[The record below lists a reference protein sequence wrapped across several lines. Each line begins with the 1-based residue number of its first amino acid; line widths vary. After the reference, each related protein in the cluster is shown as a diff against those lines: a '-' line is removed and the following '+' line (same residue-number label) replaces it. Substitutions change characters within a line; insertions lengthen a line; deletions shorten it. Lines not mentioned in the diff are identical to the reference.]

1 MNDSGVW
8 NSSDLRR
15 KTEDNCLIIPGPTPL
30 PLRYIR
36 IPYLFVGGDV
46 FAVKSYI
53 MKPYPQ
59 INLTPERVYNYHHS
73 PARRISENLFGIA
86 ANTWRFQQLLN
97 LSPEKARTI
106 TKCALVLYNILRKSL
121 NKNDYIPPGFVDS
134 VNLQGELVQG
144 SWRSKKGN
152 SLGVFSSSIVSQ
164 VGRKGPKDAK
174 IIREIFTEYFMNEGS
189 VRRIAAGQDMNR
201 QRNFW
206 TIFIYYYFWIVFLE
220 LLNKNIKLEILN
232 AMLATSRHMFR
243 AVVVVAEP
251 DFHSLRKAELEHCAL
266 SEWAANERNAD

>member
-1 MNDSGVW
+1 MEDWSKISETFQSRWNFPNCLGAIDGKYIQIRPPSGTGFEYFNYNKTFSLILLAIAGPDYGCIYVDIGSNGRINDSGVW

-46 FAVKSYI
+46 FAIKSYM

-59 INLTPERVYNYHHS
+59 TNLTPERVYNYHHS
-73 PARRISENLFGIA
+73 RARRISENLFGIA

-106 TKCALVLYNILRKSL
+106 TKCALVLHNFLRKSL

-144 SWRSKKGN
+144 S
-152 SLGVFSSSIVSQ
+152 
-164 VGRKGPKDAK
+164 
-174 IIREIFTEYFMNEGS
+174 
-189 VRRIAAGQDMNR
+189 
-201 QRNFW
+201 
-206 TIFIYYYFWIVFLE
+206 
-220 LLNKNIKLEILN
+220 
-232 AMLATSRHMFR
+232 
-243 AVVVVAEP
+243 
-251 DFHSLRKAELEHCAL
+251 
-266 SEWAANERNAD
+266 